1 MKMESKKGFFF
12 LYIYVTLYIISGG
25 LTGVFYENS
34 NIEFSNVMLPIAVY
48 IFFVLLIT
56 HTLSGFEEKRLI
68 DLNNVALLSY
78 GISYIL
84 YGFIEQ
90 KYIDGFIDQKYIIV
104 EVFLKFFVFL
114 LLLIIFI
121 SIFMGIFLKISNK
134 DWLQNNNE
142 NLNENDNKFKETKI
156 IKEVKEVKGDKGVKE
171 LREVKEVKE
180 LKELKELKEIE

>member
-1 MKMESKKGFFF
+1 M
-12 LYIYVTLYIISGG
+12 
-25 LTGVFYENS
+25 TGVFYENS
-34 NIEFSNVMLPIAVY
+34 NIEFSNVMLPIVVY

-90 KYIDGFIDQKYIIV
+90 KYIDCFIDPNDRIG
-104 EVFLKFFVFL
+104 EVFLKFFGFL
-114 LLLIIFI
+114 LLLIIF
-121 SIFMGIFLKISNK
+121 STIFMAIFSKISNK
-134 DWLQNNNE
+134 DWLQNNNK

-156 IKEVKEVKGDKGVKE
+156 IKEVKEVKGGKGIKEVKE

-180 LKELKELKEIE
+180 VREIE